1 MTPELKSK
9 ETKKRVLIQLR
20 TTEHDKQT
28 LLRFAKESGMTLTD
42 FVKARTLGKPPRI
55 KKANF
60 DREILIRLL
69 AELGKVGSNINQIAK
84 VMNTEKKTFYTV
96 AVKETLIARTLT
108 DVGTLSSEILKQL
121 EHDREGQNTG
131 ERQPVSGLSPEGSR

>member
-1 MTPELKSK
+1 MTRE
-9 ETKKRVLIQLR
+9 ENDNGNTKRVLVQLR
-20 TTEHDKQT
+20 TTEHDKRMLHT
-28 LLRFAKESGMTLTD
+28 YAKESGMTLTD

-55 KKANF
+55 RKANF

-96 AVKETLIARTLT
+96 AVKETLIAQILT
-108 DVGTLSSEILKQL
+108 VVGTLSSEILKQL
-121 EHDREGQNTG
+121 DHDREGQDTG
-131 ERQPVSGLSPEGSR
+131 ERQPVGGLSSEKGR